1 MTTLLRA
8 QGLALTLP
16 TGRRLLEPCDLLLDR
31 RRTVLVGANGVGKS
45 WLCRALAGADQPES
59 GSIRATGP
67 IVLADARSLPANGP
81 VVDWLPREHHSFGL
95 LSEFA
100 LDHINPATEIET
112 LSGGERQRLALV
124 RALSEPAAL
133 LILDEPGS
141 HLDRDGREALLRRL
155 QAWRGGLL
163 MVSHQ
168 RELLQLS
175 ERVLELSQQR
185 LHDYT
190 MDFFSYVAERAR
202 EQAGAARELN
212 AAKRQLRRQ
221 RERAQLQRERSQAR
235 AGQGERARRRGSHG
249 AMYFDFVAGRAE
261 AGGGRRQ
268 QQAQARISAAG
279 ESLVEARERLRLDA
293 DFDLRLP
300 GAPLPAGKT
309 VLRAQGLRVE
319 VPGRVLIDALDFELR
334 GPQRIA
340 LQGPNGSGKSLL
352 LQTLAGQRQPAA
364 GSLFRAELATGF
376 IDQQIGP
383 QAQKRSLLE
392 DFQATQPELRR
403 AAAMQRLAWFGFVDE
418 QLQQPVTSLSAG
430 ERVRLALACQ
440 LGGERVPSLLLLDE
454 PDNHLDL
461 HSLAIVEHALA
472 QFRGALIVVSHS
484 PGFLHAIGI
493 DLSIDLGA
501 HGYQL

>member
-1 MTTLLRA
+1 MTMLLRA
-8 QGLALTLP
+8 QGLALSLP

-45 WLCRALAGADQPES
+45 SLCRALAGTDQPEAVGIRAA
-59 GSIRATGP
+59 GSIM
-67 IVLADARSLPANGP
+67 LADARSLPSNGP
-81 VVDWLPREHHSFGL
+81 VSRWLPQAFQRLALLAEFG
-95 LSEFA
+95 
-100 LDHINPATEIET
+100 LDHIDPAKDIET

-124 RALSEPAAL
+124 RALAEPAAL

-141 HLDRDGREALLRRL
+141 HLDRGGREALLRRL

-163 MVSHQ
+163 IVSHQ
-168 RELLQLS
+168 RELLGLA

-185 LHDYT
+185 LHDYA
-190 MDFFSYVAERAR
+190 MDFSSYVAERAR
-202 EQAGAARELN
+202 EQTQAARELDT
-212 AAKRQLRRQ
+212 AKRQLRQQ
-221 RERAQLQRERSQAR
+221 RDRAQQQRERSQAR

-249 AMYFDFVAGRAE
+249 PMYFDFVAGRAE

-268 QQAQARISAAG
+268 RQAEARIGAASQ
-279 ESLVEARERLRLDA
+279 SLDEARERLRLDA

-300 GAPLPAGKT
+300 AAPLPAGKSII
-309 VLRAQGLRVE
+309 RAQALRVE
-319 VPGRVLIDALDFELR
+319 VPGRVLIESLDFELR
-334 GPQRIA
+334 GPQRVA
-340 LQGPNGSGKSLL
+340 VEGPNGSGKSLL
-352 LQTLAGQRQPAA
+352 LRTLAGLREPDA

-383 QAQKRSLLE
+383 QAPKRSLLE
-392 DFQATQPELRR
+392 DFQISQPELPR

-418 QLQQPVTSLSAG
+418 QLQQPVQSLSTG

-440 LGGERVPSLLLLDE
+440 LGGERVPLLLLLDE

-472 QFRGALIVVSHS
+472 QFRGALVVVSHS
-484 PGFLHAIGI
+484 PAFLRAIGI
-493 DLSIDLGA
+493 EASIELGEA
-501 HGYQL
+501 ADCR

>member
-1 MTTLLRA
+1 MTTLLCA
-8 QGLALTLP
+8 QGLALFLP

-45 WLCRALAGADQPES
+45 WLCRALAGADQPEF
-59 GSIRATGP
+59 GSIRSAGSV
-67 IVLADARSLPANGP
+67 VLADARSLPSSGP
-81 VVDWLPREHHSFGL
+81 VADWLPREHHNLGRLAEFGL
-95 LSEFA
+95 SQIDPET
-100 LDHINPATEIET
+100 DIET

-124 RALSEPAAL
+124 RALAEPAAL

-141 HLDRDGREALLRRL
+141 HLDRGGREALLRYL

-168 RELLQLS
+168 RELLELA

-185 LHDYT
+185 LHDYP
-190 MDFFSYVAERAR
+190 MDFSSYLAERAR
-202 EQAGAARELN
+202 EQAQAARELA
-212 AAKRQLRRQ
+212 AAKRQLRQQ
-221 RERAQLQRERSQAR
+221 RERAQQQRERSQVR

-268 QQAQARISAAG
+268 RQAEARISAAS
-279 ESLVEARERLRLDA
+279 ESLGAMRERLRLDA

-300 GAPLPAGKT
+300 SAPLPAGKT

-340 LQGPNGSGKSLL
+340 VQGSNGSGKSLL
-352 LQTLAGQRQPAA
+352 LRTFAGLRQPEA
-364 GSLFRAELATGF
+364 GRLLRAELAMAF
-376 IDQQIGP
+376 IDQQGNP
-383 QAQKRSLLE
+383 QALKRRLLE
-392 DFQATQPELRR
+392 DFQAAQPALSR
-403 AAAMQRLAWFGFVDE
+403 AAAMQRLSWFGFVDE
-418 QLQQPVTSLSAG
+418 QLQQPVQSLSTG

-472 QFRGALIVVSHS
+472 QFRGALVVVSHS
-484 PGFLHAIGI
+484 PAFLRAIGI
-493 DLSIDLGA
+493 DALIELGEA
-501 HGYQL
+501 ADCR